1 MGASSQLVR
10 WIGVVLLAATG
21 LLSTTLMASCRGDES
36 GQAVVEGFQ
45 TQAVATTLPAGAS
58 VVVSGYDVEAFW
70 TRLKGTRLYTELA
83 AIPDVREAF
92 APIAESQRE
101 FQAETGLA
109 LDEATLMPIFGRKFD
124 LGFYGQLPKDRADL
138 VLVASIED
146 EARTQT
152 LLETLE
158 AKITE
163 EKGATFA
170 DEDMAGTHVR
180 VGRNEGDEVLFYS
193 IADQRLVMATT
204 RTRMQGALSLGGEAQ
219 SMASTADYEAVI
231 RKLPEAAITVYVDQ
245 RAMKEAAERAAA
257 ADTAAGAPETL
268 QSERLR
274 AATSALEDYQLAS
287 AVGFGIY
294 WTEAGLRADAYTKL
308 PAGDR
313 RGLAAMMTR
322 SPSAIRTLP
331 FQPVGTLFYGAMN
344 SVDAKLMYDELRRY
358 AVEATRIQMDVAGT
372 ADSLQ
377 ADSLVANQLAAFQ
390 SESGID
396 VEADIVSWVGNEV
409 SFAIAGVDKTGF
421 FPVPEIALTIATR
434 DPAKSREFLSRV
446 ETLVGQA
453 AAERASIPLQ
463 WQGEEHQGQM
473 LRYAPT
479 PMGEGLSLS
488 YVVTDDFV
496 LLGSSRGLLKR
507 MLDARGGGQQA
518 LPSNPGFAEMTEF
531 YPSEVNAL
539 GFVNVE
545 QILTEVQGLMTTF
558 GGMAGGAAAADT
570 SSSTYKV
577 MQAMKNAPRMGFY
590 SDADAEGAFGHFL
603 LEVR

>member
-1 MGASSQLVR
+1 MGASSLLVR
-10 WIGVVLLAATG
+10 VIGVPLLA
-21 LLSTTLMASCRGDES
+21 TTLMTSCRGDES
-36 GQAVVEGFQ
+36 SPAVVEGFQ

-109 LDEATLMPIFGRKFD
+109 LDEATLMTIFGTKFD

-146 EARTQT
+146 QAQAQT

-158 AKITE
+158 RKVTE
-163 EKGATFA
+163 EKGATFT
-170 DEDMAGTHVR
+170 DEDIAGTSVR

-193 IADQRLVMATT
+193 IGENRLVIATT
-204 RTRMQGALSLGGEAQ
+204 RTRMQGALSIGGEGAQ
-219 SMASTADYEAVI
+219 TMAATENYEAVI
-231 RKLPEAAITVYVDQ
+231 RKLPEAAITIYVDQ

-257 ADTAAGAPETL
+257 ADSAAGTPETL
-268 QSERLR
+268 QDERLR

-287 AVGFGIY
+287 AVGVGLY
-294 WTEAGLRADAYTKL
+294 WTETGLRADAYTKL
-308 PAGDR
+308 PEGER

-331 FQPVGTLFYGAMN
+331 FQPVGTLLYGAIN

-358 AVEATRIQMDVAGT
+358 AVDATRIQMDVAGA

-377 ADSLVANQLAAFQ
+377 ADSVVARQLAAFQ
-390 SESGID
+390 SETGIN
-396 VEADIVSWVGNEV
+396 VESDIVSWVGDEV
-409 SFAIAGVDKTGF
+409 SFGIAGVDKTGF
-421 FPVPEIALTIATR
+421 FPVPEIAMTIATK
-434 DPAKSREFLSRV
+434 DPAKSREVLTRV
-446 ETLVGQA
+446 EDVVGQA
-453 AAERASIPLQ
+453 AAARASIPLQ
-463 WQGEEHQGQM
+463 WQSEEYQGQT

-488 YVVTDDFV
+488 YVVTDEFV
-496 LLGSSRGLLKR
+496 LIGSSRGLLKR
-507 MLDARGGGQQA
+507 MLDARGGAQQA

-539 GFVNVE
+539 GFVNIE
-545 QILTEVQGLMTTF
+545 QILTEVQGLMGTF
-558 GGMAGGAAAADT
+558 GGMAGAAAADT

-577 MQAMKNAPRMGFY
+577 MQALKNAPRMGFY
-590 SDADAEGAFGHFL
+590 SDADADGAFGHFL